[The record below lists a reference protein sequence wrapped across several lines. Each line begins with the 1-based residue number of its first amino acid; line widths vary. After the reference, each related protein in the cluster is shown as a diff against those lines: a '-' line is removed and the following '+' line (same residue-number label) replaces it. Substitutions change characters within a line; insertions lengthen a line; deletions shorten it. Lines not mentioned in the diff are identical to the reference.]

1 MSVRPSPAQRALL
14 RLTLRRTW
22 VGAVAVA
29 VAIVVVTATAVIGY
43 VAAYPD
49 PADRLV
55 LARSIGSN
63 PGMSALFGET
73 RALETVAGFTEW
85 RVLLVLALVAA
96 IWALF
101 AATRVLRG
109 EEEAGRTEIVLAA
122 PMTRTGALL
131 ATLAALAIALA
142 LLATVAIGGLVVT
155 IGPDVGRGPAAAL
168 GVALVGVAAIMAAL
182 GALVSQVADTR
193 RRAAGIGAAVL
204 GAWYVIRVVA
214 DSTPDL
220 RNLRWA
226 TPLGWIE
233 LAAPLTEPELA
244 PLALSFATALLLA
257 AATVTLVVRR
267 DIGAGLLRGRTTAR
281 ARLLLLRSPLG
292 LATRLSRGTAL
303 SWALGMAAFGLL
315 IGLVAR
321 TAAEAMAES
330 EGGEVLGRLGIIEQG
345 TRAYVGVSFVFI
357 TVALATAAAG
367 QVAATRDE
375 EGSNRLENILVR
387 PVGRRRWLAGRLAV
401 SVGVLVVAAS
411 AAAAGAWIA
420 GRVGDLDVAG
430 SDLALASANAL
441 PTALLVLGA
450 GTLLHGLVPR
460 RAATL
465 TYAGVAASFLL
476 EIVGSAV
483 DLPSWVLNLSVFHHV
498 TPAPAVDPDWPA
510 AGVLVALGAVTAA
523 LGMLALTRRD
533 VETA

>member
-1 MSVRPSPAQRALL
+1 MSTRPAPALRALL
-14 RLTLRRTW
+14 LLTLRRTW
-22 VGAVAVA
+22 VGAVTVA
-29 VAIVVVTATAVIGY
+29 SAIVLVTATAVVGY

-73 RALETVAGFTEW
+73 RALETIAGFTEW
-85 RVLLVLALVAA
+85 RVLLVLAFLAA

-101 AATRVLRG
+101 ASTRVLRG
-109 EEEAGRTEIVLAA
+109 EEEAGRAEIVLAA
-122 PMTRTGALL
+122 PLTRTGALL
-131 ATLAALAIALA
+131 ATLGALSITLA
-142 LLATVAIGGLVVT
+142 LLAVVAIGGLVVT
-155 IGPDVGRGPAAAL
+155 IGADVGRGPAAAL
-168 GVALVGVAAIMAAL
+168 GVALVGVAAVMAAL
-182 GALVSQVADTR
+182 GALTSQLADTR

-220 RNLRWA
+220 QALRWA
-226 TPLGWIE
+226 TPLGWTE
-233 LAAPLTEPELA
+233 LAAPLTDPA
-244 PLALSFATALLLA
+244 PGPLVLPFATALILGALTVLL
-257 AATVTLVVRR
+257 VRR
-267 DIGAGLLRGRTTAR
+267 RDVGAGLLRGRDTAR
-281 ARLLLLRSPLG
+281 ARLALLRSPLG
-292 LATRLSRGTAL
+292 LATRLARGTAL

-330 EGGEVLGRLGIIEQG
+330 TGGDLLGRLGIIEQG

-387 PVGRRRWLAGRLAV
+387 PVGRRRWLAGRLTV
-401 SVGVLVVAAS
+401 SVGLLVVAAS
-411 AAAAGAWIA
+411 AAGTGTWIA
-420 GRVGDLDVAG
+420 GRVGDLEVAG
-430 SDLALASANAL
+430 SDLALAAANAL
-441 PTALLVLGA
+441 PAAVLVLGA
-450 GTLLHGLVPR
+450 GTLLHAIVPR
-460 RAATL
+460 RAAAL

-483 DLPSWVLNLSVFHHV
+483 DLPSWVLNASVFHHV
-498 TPAPAVDPDWPA
+498 APAPAVDPDWPA
-510 AGVLVALGAVTAA
+510 AAVLVALGAVAA
-523 LGMLALTRRD
+523 GLGMHALTRRD
-533 VETA
+533 IEAA